1 MNRHSDAGVPEPP
14 PILVAAFLAASA
26 EALQFLQGEPGFNT
40 SITIEQLREG
50 EFVGVSADAVSGLF
64 NVERKF
70 GTRRLAGTITFGDRE
85 LVANLVVSRRLPL
98 IGALGPYGL
107 WEWVAAFEGATGWQG
122 TGSWLST
129 AERVRQAV
137 AELGT
142 VFRETAPRIAEASL
156 ATARWIDADRARRR
170 AEHAAENRGKAD
182 EVIRGRANEAFRT
195 GDFRS
200 AVTLLE
206 SLGDRRTP
214 AEQMKLTLA
223 RKHVR

>member
-1 MNRHSDAGVPEPP
+1 MNGHPDAGAPEPP
-14 PILVAAFLAASA
+14 PILVAAFLAASS
-26 EALQFLQGEPGFNT
+26 EALQFMHGAPGFHT
-40 SITIEQLREG
+40 SVTVEELRED
-50 EFVGVSADAVSGLF
+50 EFVEVSADAVSGLF

-70 GTRRLAGTITFGDRE
+70 ATRRLAGKITFGERE
-85 LVANLVVSRRLPL
+85 LYANLSVSRRLPL
-98 IGALGPYGL
+98 IGSLGPYGL
-107 WEWVAAFEGATGWQG
+107 WEWVAAFDGATGWQG
-122 TGSWLST
+122 IGSWLST

-142 VFRETAPRIAEASL
+142 VFREAAPRIAEASL

-170 AEHAAENRGKAD
+170 AEHLAEHQRSAD

-195 GDFRS
+195 GDFAT
-200 AVTLLE
+200 AVKLLE

-223 RKHVR
+223 RKRV